1 MTGMPERWILA
12 SASPR
17 RRELLSRLGIP
28 FAVKPAGQEPPVDP
42 SLPLEEA
49 VMAVARAKAEEV
61 AKTHPQE
68 VVLGADTVVALPTPA
83 GERRLGK
90 PQNAEEAAAMLRQLS
105 GQSHWVLTAVWL
117 CTPEGGCGFC
127 DAATVQFYPMTE
139 AEIAAYVATGE
150 PLDKAGAYAIQGQGM
165 RFVRGIEG
173 DFYTVMG
180 LPAAKLWHF
189 AAKKGILPKK
199 AEFFM

>member
-1 MTGMPERWILA
+1 M
-12 SASPR
+12 
-17 RRELLSRLGIP
+17 
-28 FAVKPAGQEPPVDP
+28 
-42 SLPLEEA
+42 
-49 VMAVARAKAEEV
+49 

-105 GQSHWVLTAVWL
+105 GQSHRVLTAVWL

-127 DAATVQFYPMTE
+127 DAAAVQFYPMTE